1 MKVVLASRNPG
12 KLRELKS
19 LLMPLG
25 FDLTGLAELDIPSP
39 PEDSPTFVEN
49 ALSKARHASAR
60 SGLAAIADDSGIV
73 VTALGGAPGIH
84 SARYAGENATD
95 PDNNRKLLA
104 ALDAAALEVD
114 AADHGGVPDRTAH
127 YYCVVVFLAHP
138 EDPAPL
144 IATGRWDGEIL
155 RQPRG
160 SNGFGYDPYFL
171 VAGSGQTAAEL
182 PEEVKNRQSHR
193 GQAVKVLC
201 EQLSRGVRGTSP
213 GTSPEQAGNG

>member
-25 FDLTGLAELDIPSP
+25 FDLTGLAELNIPAP
-39 PEDSPTFVEN
+39 PEDSSTFVEN

-73 VTALGGAPGIH
+73 VAALGGAPGIH

-95 PDNNRKLLA
+95 ADNNRKLLS
-104 ALDAAALEVD
+104 ALDAAAVQ
-114 AADHGGVPDRTAH
+114 AAAHGRVPDRSAH

-144 IATGRWDGEIL
+144 IATGRWDGEIQ

-171 VAGSGQTAAEL
+171 VAGSAQTAAEL

-201 EQLSRGVRGTSP
+201 EQLSRGVSGTSP
-213 GTSPEQAGNG
+213 GTPPEQAGNG